1 MNRALLAILPLGFAV
16 VFTAVAAAQS
26 TDPLPSWSDG
36 ETKMAITRFVT
47 NVTTEGSP
55 DFVPSA
61 QRIATFDN
69 DGTLWAEQPVVQLEY
84 VAYQIKKMSGQH
96 PEWKSQ
102 DPFKAV
108 LEGDKDYLIND
119 YLNNHGKGLH
129 ELVLATHAGMTA
141 QEFDEMVLEF
151 FNTSQHPKFK
161 QTYNQ
166 TAYHPMLELLAYLR
180 NNGFKT
186 YLSSGGGID
195 FMRVIAM
202 DTYGIV
208 PENVIGSFATNSFEQ
223 VDGEWKIV
231 KGTKNIFMHDG
242 VTKPVGINLHIGR
255 IPIFVAGNVRSG
267 GDIGQLTYSQTNE
280 LPNFQLLINHDDEVR
295 EFAYA
300 ESDNASLDAAE
311 SGGWHVVSMKHD
323 WQRIFSFEESEQSE

>member
-1 MNRALLAILPLGFAV
+1 M
-16 VFTAVAAAQS
+16 
-26 TDPLPSWSDG
+26 
-36 ETKMAITRFVT
+36 
-47 NVTTEGSP
+47 
-55 DFVPSA
+55 
-61 QRIATFDN
+61 
-69 DGTLWAEQPVVQLEY
+69 VQFEY

-96 PEWKSQ
+96 PEWKTQ

-119 YLNNHGKGLH
+119 YKNNHGKGLY

-151 FNTSQHPKFK
+151 FNTEQHPKFK
-161 QTYNQ
+161 QMYNR
-166 TAYHPMLELLAYLR
+166 TAYQPMLELLAYLR

-186 YLSSGGGID
+186 YLSSGGGVD
-195 FMRVIAM
+195 FMRVIAT

-208 PENVIGSFATNSFEQ
+208 PENVIGSFAINSFEQ

-231 KGTKNIFMHDG
+231 KGTKNMFMHDG
-242 VTKPVGINLHIGR
+242 LTKPVGINLHIGR
-255 IPIFVAGNVRSG
+255 IPIFVGGNVRTG
-267 GDIGQLTYSQTNE
+267 GDIGQLTYSQTNQ

-300 ESDNASLDAAE
+300 EPDNASLDAAE
-311 SGGWHVVSMKHD
+311 SGGWHVVSMKND
-323 WQRIFSFEESEQSE
+323 WLRIFSFEESKQSE

>member
-16 VFTAVAAAQS
+16 VFTACTAQS
-26 TDPLPSWSDG
+26 ADPLPSWNDG
-36 ETKMAITRFVT
+36 DVKLAISHFVT
-47 NVTTEGSP
+47 SITTEGSP
-55 DFVPSA
+55 NFVPPE

-69 DGTLWAEQPVVQLEY
+69 DGTLWSEQPVVQLEY
-84 VAYQIKKMSGQH
+84 VAYQIKKMSSQH

-102 DPFKAV
+102 DPYKAV
-108 LEGDKDYLIND
+108 LEGDKNYLVND

-141 QEFDEMVLEF
+141 QDFDEMVLEF
-151 FNTSQHPKFK
+151 FNNAQHPKFK
-161 QTYNQ
+161 QMYSQ
-166 TAYHPMLELLAYLR
+166 TAYQPMLELLAYLR

-208 PENVIGSFATNSFEQ
+208 PENVIGSFAINSFEQ
-223 VDGEWKIV
+223 VDGEWTIV

-242 VTKPVGINLHIGR
+242 VTKPVGINLRIGR

>member
-1 MNRALLAILPLGFAV
+1 MNRAFLAILPLGFAV
-16 VFTAVAAAQS
+16 IFTAVATAQS

-47 NVTTEGSP
+47 NITTEGSP
-55 DFVPSA
+55 DFVHSA

-84 VAYQIKKMSGQH
+84 VAYQINKMSPQH

-151 FNTSQHPKFK
+151 FNTAQHPKFK
-161 QTYNQ
+161 RTYNQ
-166 TAYHPMLELLAYLR
+166 TAYQPMLELLAYLR

-208 PENVIGSFATNSFEQ
+208 PENVIGSFAINSFE
-223 VDGEWKIV
+223 
-231 KGTKNIFMHDG
+231 
-242 VTKPVGINLHIGR
+242 
-255 IPIFVAGNVRSG
+255 
-267 GDIGQLTYSQTNE
+267 
-280 LPNFQLLINHDDEVR
+280 
-295 EFAYA
+295 
-300 ESDNASLDAAE
+300 
-311 SGGWHVVSMKHD
+311 
-323 WQRIFSFEESEQSE
+323 